1 MKEQPQLVVEEVA
14 TETLI
19 PYAHN
24 AKIHTNEQVDQI
36 VKSIEEFGFNDPIAV
51 WDNPE
56 GETEIIEGH
65 GRVLAATKLGM
76 DKLPIVR
83 LNHLSD
89 EQRRAYTHVH
99 NQLTMNTDWDLQ
111 TLEFDLQELDFNF
124 EDFGFVLLDEDE
136 TLEDDGLRDD
146 YSQNVG
152 KVVYEPKETNW
163 SPSDLY
169 ELERQDLEELIAKVE
184 DNDLRKML
192 EIRKDWFCDFKFAK
206 IADDYAYQASKDE
219 QRVFEALGLV
229 LLDKDGLIANGFAAL
244 VDNV

>member
-14 TETLI
+14 TEELI

-24 AKIHTNEQVDQI
+24 AKVHTNEQVDQI

-65 GRVLAATKLGM
+65 GRVLAAKKLGM

-89 EQRRAYTHVH
+89 EQRRAYTHIH

-111 TLEFDLQELDFNF
+111 TLEADIAEMPEF
-124 EDFGFVLLDEDE
+124 EWSDFGFTKFDYDADSLFNPEPEDE
-136 TLEDDGLRDD
+136 
-146 YSQNVG
+146 QA
-152 KVVYEPKETNW
+152 KESAKKTAIC
-163 SPSDLY
+163 PECGHEF
-169 ELERQDLEELIAKVE
+169 EL
-184 DNDLRKML
+184 
-192 EIRKDWFCDFKFAK
+192 
-206 IADDYAYQASKDE
+206 
-219 QRVFEALGLV
+219 
-229 LLDKDGLIANGFAAL
+229 
-244 VDNV
+244 